1 MDLDRF
7 KEINDT
13 FGHYYGDL
21 LLQEMATRL
30 VQRLRHSDTIAR
42 LGGDEFAVVLPA
54 TDIDGAKHVARS
66 IHSAFDQPVVIE
78 DRTLDLTLSI
88 GIAVYPTHGED
99 ATLLL
104 RHADVAMYL
113 AKGEDVRYAV
123 YDAARDHYSTQR
135 TSLVTDL
142 RHAIDGDDLQLHFQ
156 PKIHL
161 HSGEI
166 EGVEALARWTHPSFG
181 PIAPDVFVPLA
192 ERSGLIR
199 SLTRRVLEMAA
210 EQAARWQDAG
220 LDLRVAVNLS
230 ARNLHDS
237 ELEGTITSLV
247 ERWKLAPDR
256 LELELTESAVMADPV
271 RAEATLSR
279 LHALGVRIA
288 IDDFGTGY
296 SSLGYLKR
304 LPVDVIKIDR
314 SFVMDMGNDVSA
326 YQIVKATV
334 GLGRDLGLTTVAEGV
349 ENQSDWNRL
358 ISLGCDL
365 AQGYYLTPPLPS
377 DACTAWLASR
387 QDQSVT
393 RNRQPSSGT

>member
-1 MDLDRF
+1 
-7 KEINDT
+7 
-13 FGHYYGDL
+13 
-21 LLQEMATRL
+21 
-30 VQRLRHSDTIAR
+30 
-42 LGGDEFAVVLPA
+42 
-54 TDIDGAKHVARS
+54 
-66 IHSAFDQPVVIE
+66 
-78 DRTLDLTLSI
+78 
-88 GIAVYPTHGED
+88 
-99 ATLLL
+99 
-104 RHADVAMYL
+104 
-113 AKGEDVRYAV
+113 
-123 YDAARDHYSTQR
+123 
-135 TSLVTDL
+135 
-142 RHAIDGDDLQLHFQ
+142 
-156 PKIHL
+156 
-161 HSGEI
+161 
-166 EGVEALARWTHPSFG
+166 
-181 PIAPDVFVPLA
+181 
-192 ERSGLIR
+192 
-199 SLTRRVLEMAA
+199 LTRRVLEMAA